1 MQIKI
6 DTSAGELFSNV
17 AEKAKAIAER
27 RNKVRATES
36 HITGSLQDESI
47 AEFDFNGI
55 TCYVSKDT
63 NLTDLHRD
71 YCNSFAMGWKKVGP
85 ICDAEYSPTVQ
96 AELSQKKTER
106 DEEQRKS
113 QAEHDIRVAA
123 AKAKSNI
130 KVSGVEFELADPE
143 GWKKSRAANKDG
155 YGAAILDFAEDWA
168 KLMQVEIS
176 KGKTIDEVA
185 HIASEEVDK
194 YAGVSGYMYST
205 ARNFLTQVWAHRE
218 EFKAWAEKDQF

>member
-27 RNKVRATES
+27 RNKVRVTES
-36 HITGSLQDESI
+36 HITDSLQDESI

-71 YCNSFAMGWKKVGP
+71 YCNSFVMGWKKVGP
-85 ICDAEYSPTVQ
+85 ICEPEYSLTVQ
-96 AELSQKKTER
+96 AELSQKKAER
-106 DEEQRKS
+106 DKEHRKS
-113 QAEHDIRVAA
+113 QVEHDIKVAA
-123 AKAKSNI
+123 AKAKSDI
-130 KVSGVEFELADPE
+130 KMTGIVFELADPE
-143 GWKKSRAANKDG
+143 GWEKSRAANKDG

-168 KLMQVEIS
+168 KLMQVEIG

-185 HIASEEVDK
+185 RTTSEEVDK
-194 YAGVSGYMYST
+194 YAGVSGYMYGT

-218 EFKAWAEKDQF
+218 EFKVWADKDHF